1 MSSYTSDYISDMIK
15 NIFDKIIKQEY
26 DNDQLRLI
34 LDFARDIETSFDYYK
49 TYKNM
54 EETEDENKDD
64 YDELMFAVWDYY
76 GVLKNGPYYYG
87 DDIDSAFCNI
97 LNFID
102 EDDQDEKFKEYTDED
117 KKELINE
124 HWDKYVD
131 VVTDEHIETFENLFS
146 DYLIN

>member
-1 MSSYTSDYISDMIK
+1 
-15 NIFDKIIKQEY
+15 
-26 DNDQLRLI
+26 
-34 LDFARDIETSFDYYK
+34 
-49 TYKNM
+49 M

-102 EDDQDEKFKEYTDED
+102 EDDEDEKFKEYTDED
-117 KKELINE
+117 KKELISEN
-124 HWDKYVD
+124 WDKYVD

-146 DYLIN
+146 EYLIN